1 MTRTCEGCG
10 TPLTGLDAFG
20 KYPVCFDCV
29 RARARTATTGQR
41 CRCGRRKNPTTQ
53 TRPWL
58 GRTETRQVC
67 NRCLGAVT
75 TWK

>member
-1 MTRTCEGCG
+1 MTTLTRTCTGCG
-10 TPLTGLDAFG
+10 TPVVLYD
-20 KYPVCFDCV
+20 VCFDCV
-29 RARARTATTGQR
+29 KARAKTAGTGR
-41 CRCGRRKNPTTQ
+41 CTCGRRKNPTTQ